1 MIPLF
6 STIGGIVQVLLFF
19 LGLWGERNS
28 KKAKA
33 KAEIAKEMIDAFAT
47 TDKKKQ
53 ASRLNA
59 VVSHINRV
67 R

>member
-1 MIPLF
+1 MTPLF
-6 STIGGIVQVLLFF
+6 STVGGVVQVILFF

-28 KKAKA
+28 VEAKK
-33 KAEIAKEMIDAFAT
+33 KAEIAKEMIDAFAE

-59 VVSHINRV
+59 VVGGINRM
-67 R
+67 